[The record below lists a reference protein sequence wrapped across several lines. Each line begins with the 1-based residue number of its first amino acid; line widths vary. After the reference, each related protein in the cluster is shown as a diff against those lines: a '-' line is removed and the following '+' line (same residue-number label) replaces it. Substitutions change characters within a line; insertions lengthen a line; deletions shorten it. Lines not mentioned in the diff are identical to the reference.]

1 MIAALFA
8 NAVHA
13 AATNVPNVLGHS
25 ADNGGGDPLFNIG
38 LNWEVWLIVIIK
50 CLVAFVALLVATALM
65 IWFERKVISDMQ
77 SRIGP
82 NRAGPWGLLQ
92 TIADGTKL
100 VFKEDLLP
108 DRADAFVF
116 KLAPYLSVIPA
127 VLVFTVVPIGG
138 VITIGSHTF
147 ELQVADPPM
156 GILLVLA
163 MSGIAVYGVM
173 LAGWSSGSK
182 YPLLGSVR
190 ASAQVISYEAAL
202 GMTTVMV
209 VLVSHSL
216 STRAIIASQS
226 DGFWNWNLIRLGI
239 FPFIFFMIAITAE
252 LTRPPFDLTE
262 AEQELVGGFHTEYSS
277 IRFGLFFLAEFM
289 NTITMSAIVVTLFF
303 GGPNGYIFHIPGA
316 TIYMPI
322 IYFLLKT
329 AAFCFVYVW
338 FRAALP
344 RLRYDQLM
352 DLGWKRLIPLTLG
365 WLLLVA
371 AIVAWGWAGLILVPV
386 MLIATTLLVRATQ
399 LGAGRSEEDVL
410 IPSVGGRV
418 TRPSRPGLAPLEPI
432 PGGEA

>member
-1 MIAALFA
+1 
-8 NAVHA
+8 
-13 AATNVPNVLGHS
+13 
-25 ADNGGGDPLFNIG
+25 
-38 LNWEVWLIVIIK
+38 
-50 CLVAFVALLVATALM
+50 
-65 IWFERKVISDMQ
+65 
-77 SRIGP
+77 
-82 NRAGPWGLLQ
+82 
-92 TIADGTKL
+92 
-100 VFKEDLLP
+100 
-108 DRADAFVF
+108 
-116 KLAPYLSVIPA
+116 
-127 VLVFTVVPIGG
+127 
-138 VITIGSHTF
+138 
-147 ELQVADPPM
+147 M

-216 STRAIIASQS
+216 STRAIIAAQA

-371 AIVAWGWAGLILVPV
+371 AVIAWGWGGLILVPV

-399 LGAGRSEEDVL
+399 LGAGRSEEDVI
-410 IPSVGGRV
+410 IPAIGRRV
-418 TRPSRPGLAPLEPI
+418 TRPTRPQLVPLDSG
-432 PGGEA
+432 PGGKA